1 MDAHRTF
8 FHKYFLLY
16 RPFVSEMNRIL
27 AEYQLHNAQ
36 WSILYYLDMYQSSFS
51 LVELSKHLY
60 VEKPTITRTV
70 MTLLSLGYVEQI
82 PVSDKREKRIQLS
95 EKGKEVVVQIRLL
108 LDEYE
113 KSIMEGVSAEEQNL
127 VIQVMD
133 LVRNNIIEK
142 R

>member
-1 MDAHRTF
+1 MNAHRTF

-16 RPFVSEMNRIL
+16 RPFVSELNRML
-27 AEYQLHNAQ
+27 EVYQLHNAQ
-36 WSILYYLDMYQSSFS
+36 WSIMYYLDMYQSTS

-70 MTLLSLGYVEQI
+70 MTLLKLEYVEQI

-95 EKGKEVVVQIRLL
+95 ERGKEVTAEIRKL

-113 KSIMEGVSAEEQNL
+113 KKIMEGVSAEEQSL

-142 R
+142 GD

>member
-16 RPFVSEMNRIL
+16 RPFVSRLNRIL
-27 AEYQLHNAQ
+27 ADYQLHNAQ
-36 WSILYYLDMYQSSFS
+36 WSIMYYLDMYQSSFS
-51 LVELSKHLY
+51 LVELSKRLY

-95 EKGKEVVVQIRLL
+95 EKGKEVAIQIRLL

>member
-1 MDAHRTF
+1 M
-8 FHKYFLLY
+8 
-16 RPFVSEMNRIL
+16 
-27 AEYQLHNAQ
+27 
-36 WSILYYLDMYQSSFS
+36 YYLDMYQCSFS

-70 MTLLSLGYVEQI
+70 MTLLRLGYVEQI

-95 EKGKEVVVQIRLL
+95 EKGKEVASQIRLL

-113 KSIMEGVSAEEQNL
+113 KSIMEGVSPEEQNL

-133 LVRNNIIEK
+133 QVRNKIIEK